1 MPRKRHVSKLMDS
14 LMNDASFPLFDLP
27 ADLWRREESL
37 CRADEIISQSE
48 GKIIAVSFDFF
59 DTMVW
64 RLVNK
69 PTDVFCELHLRLQSQ
84 SLLRRPFSPQEFEVL
99 RRHAEIKTR
108 EYQAMKDCTRED
120 ISIIDIYTRMS
131 PVVTDTA
138 AAMETEY
145 QAERDLC
152 VLNPFMASFA
162 MHQRRQGR
170 KLMIVSDI
178 YLSAAQ
184 LGGILRANKV
194 DPAWFDVLVTSCD
207 EGVCKG
213 TGNLF
218 KRALKKGGLAPEQM
232 LHLGDNVTADVTGAR
247 KAGVRGCHYTQVS
260 PRTRTILERERILLG
275 GQSPVFGAHS
285 LRTMAT
291 RSQPNDSEET
301 FFDQMGALLMGP
313 LLTRY
318 AAWACEQWVAG
329 GVKKVGAL
337 MREGELFGQVLQ
349 EEANARGYDLEVIP
363 LFINRKATDLAAIN
377 RLTADNLIA
386 WLEARPTLS
395 VKTILS
401 HFGLSGPVVSHLPLN
416 MEDKADKPEKILQ
429 LAKFLFTPEIAR
441 RIEARSA
448 EERRKVIDYLRPW
461 LESGHPIGLSDIGY
475 SASAQ
480 TQLKRI
486 FELEGI
492 KTQMIGCYLVGYERA
507 ADRVLDGV
515 DIRTFLG
522 DYGHP
527 DFFFRAFVRS
537 PAFMEQSLVAA
548 MGTTLGYERLADGS
562 VKPILDRTPYDDIMI
577 QRQKRFKK
585 GVLEF
590 QRLWLWTSRLRPGLI
605 DGSTDLSKRILKDVD
620 LGFMPILA
628 RATAFPL
635 SSEVA
640 RFGSLALDDYYFAD
654 NYKPLCGDKDA
665 EKLRT
670 KGLAQ
675 IMGEAGVH
683 WPHGVFHKEN
693 PRTAREFFSCAK
705 AMLYCNVKPDTDG
718 IQSDITVIVPAG
730 SRSAALRDCIS
741 RLRNT
746 TQQNLRLEVV
756 VLTVPGQKDVAA
768 AALECARPNISVHI
782 YERGPNQS
790 LQQQVNQ
797 VADDSEA
804 SFLLYLDEGVLLPSG
819 WDAPLLEILKPGS
832 EAAAAVP
839 VMRRL
844 REAADNPVDAL
855 RCFLIKRR
863 SFIEGL
869 GLSDELSL
877 TASFWKLADQLHAMR
892 QPVQPCPSV
901 TVELKHGE
909 SCVQLT
915 GSDRSYLAQRCPAY
929 PQLARMLCREN
940 AGSTPQTAQP
950 AQVDWVGSFLD
961 HGSLSQVNRELT
973 SALRAVPG
981 LALRCVNNGAAP
993 VKGMSFKGVEVSAQ
1007 PSPNAAVTIR
1017 HGWPPDWK
1025 PVSKGSLV
1033 VIQPW
1038 EFGSL
1043 PVEWVEKSRGVQQ
1056 FWVPSEY
1063 VRKVY
1068 VDSGIPAAKVKVVPN
1083 GIDPARFNPQ
1093 AVPFSLPTRKSF
1105 KFLFVGG
1112 TIHRKGPDVLLQAF
1126 VHAFKAQD
1134 DVCLV
1139 IKDFGG
1145 KSFYAGQTMED
1156 AVRFAQNQPNAP
1168 EIVYLNE
1175 ELAPESLPGL
1185 YTACDCLVHPYR
1197 GEGFGLPILEA
1208 MACGLP
1214 VIVTSGGA
1222 ADDFA
1227 RSDLVYPIPASTR
1240 TLGRRL
1246 GDFQLV
1252 KDGWLLEPSL
1262 PETAARMRH
1271 VFEHREEARSRGRAA
1286 GEYARQNWT
1295 WAAAAQQISLHL
1307 QSLLAQPAVQV
1318 AVPAPAPAVAKAVPI
1333 TIPPCGLLG
1342 HLGDARAALG
1352 RKDYAK
1358 AWKACLTAVE
1368 LRPFHPEAALLM
1380 AEIALAAGD
1389 GDSARLCAHQA
1400 STMAPGWKQA
1410 KKFLKGNLRGKS
1422 HPEWL
1427 DLPES
1432 WRKDAQAAPRLS
1444 ICLIARNEEK
1454 FLAQCLKSVRSL
1466 AAQIVVVDTGS
1477 ADRTI
1482 EIAQEHGAEV
1492 HHFKWCDD
1500 FSAARN
1506 AALEHARG
1514 DWILMLDADEELTA
1528 ENHAALQKHLRESNV
1543 IAWRLPLVDIGREK
1557 DGCSYVPRLFRNAP
1571 ALFYVSRVHEQVF
1584 SSIEVRREQWG
1595 MENQLGK
1602 ATLLHHGYR
1611 PEIVQERGKIERNLR
1626 LLELAVQELPG
1637 ECSLL
1642 MNYGLELTRS
1652 GQAEAGLVQYR
1663 LALDAMSSL
1672 PPAQVVPEMR
1682 EMLLTQIATQL
1693 LSAGQLEELVRALTS
1708 PLATAKPGLTASLHF
1723 SLGLA
1728 LMRLNRFDEAAEN
1741 FQACLDKRHL
1751 PALAP
1756 IVAEITKAGPGHCLA
1771 LCFAQL
1777 NRKEAAA
1784 AAFAQALKDDPE
1796 SRPLRLDYAQF
1807 LAGENRPV
1815 DALQQLHALA
1825 SERPA
1830 DALAWRLGAQIAL
1843 SRQEFLEVACDWTQ
1857 EARQHHPKDPALAFA
1872 EAEAQLLSG
1881 KFSEAQR
1888 ILNEMRTDGASDSR
1902 QEAASI
1908 ICALLSGSP
1917 AQASGGS
1924 EAAVSR
1930 EFLRWYQKL
1939 LQFGAHETI
1948 GQLNQSCAQLANV
1961 LPTAAAMLEAAIREA
1976 GPEPTD
1982 SLAARA

>member
-1 MPRKRHVSKLMDS
+1 
-14 LMNDASFPLFDLP
+14 MNDDSFPLFDLP

-48 GKIIAVSFDFF
+48 GTIIAVSFDFF

-64 RLVNK
+64 RLVNE
-69 PTDVFCELHLRLQSQ
+69 PTKVFCELHLRLQSQ
-84 SLLRRPFSPQEFEVL
+84 GLLRRPFSPQEFEVL

-108 EYQAMKDCTRED
+108 EHQAMKDNTRED
-120 ISIIDIYTRMS
+120 ISVIDIYTRMS
-131 PVVTDTA
+131 PVVTNTE
-138 AAMETEY
+138 AAMEIEY

-152 VLNPFMASFA
+152 VLNPFVASFA

-184 LGGILRANKV
+184 LGGILRVNKV
-194 DPAWFDVLVTSCD
+194 GPAWFDVLVTSCD

-218 KRALKKGGLAPEQM
+218 KRALKKGGLAPGQV
-232 LHLGDNVTADVTGAR
+232 LHLGDNMTADVTGAR
-247 KAGVRGCHYTQVS
+247 KAGVRSCHYTQVS

-285 LRTMAT
+285 LRTMAA

-329 GVKKVGAL
+329 GVRKVGAL

-349 EEANARGYDLEVIP
+349 EEAKARGYDLEVIP
-363 LFINRKATDLAAIN
+363 LYINRKATDLAAIN

-401 HFGLSGPVVSHLPLN
+401 HFGLSGSVVAHLPLN

-429 LAKFLFTPEIAR
+429 LAKFLFTPDIAR

-448 EERRKVIDYLRPW
+448 EERQKIIDYLRPW
-461 LESGHPIGLSDIGY
+461 LESGHPIGLGDIGY

-480 TQLKRI
+480 TQLKRC
-486 FELEGI
+486 FEIEDV
-492 KTQMIGCYLVGYERA
+492 KTHMIGCYLVGCERV

-522 DYGHP
+522 EYGHP
-527 DFFFRAFVRS
+527 DFFFHAFVRS

-562 VKPILDRTPYDDIMI
+562 VKPILDRIPYDDTMI

-605 DGSTDLSKRILKDVD
+605 DGSTDLSKRILADVD
-620 LGFMPILA
+620 LGFSPILA

-654 NYKPLCGDKDA
+654 NYMPLCGEKDA

-670 KGLAQ
+670 EGLAQ
-675 IMGEAGVH
+675 IMAEPGVL

-718 IQSDITVIVPAG
+718 IQSDITVIVSAG
-730 SRSAALRDCIS
+730 SRPAALRECLS

-746 TQQNLRLEVV
+746 ACQTLRLEAVI
-756 VLTVPGQKDVAA
+756 LTAQGQKDVAS
-768 AALECARPNISVHI
+768 AALECARPNLSVHI

-790 LQQQVNQ
+790 LQQQINQ

-804 SFLLYLDEGVLLPSG
+804 SCLLYLDEGVLLPSG
-819 WDAPLLEILKPGS
+819 WDAPLLDILKPGS

-839 VMRRL
+839 ATRRL
-844 REAADNPVDAL
+844 REAADNPVEVL

-877 TASFWKLADQLHAMR
+877 TASIWKLADQLQAMH
-892 QPVQPCPSV
+892 QPVQLCSEV

-909 SCVQLT
+909 SCVRLT

-940 AGSTPQTAQP
+940 AGAATQAAQP

-961 HGSLSQVNRELT
+961 YGSLSQVNRELT
-973 SALRAVPG
+973 SALRALPG
-981 LALRCVNNGAAP
+981 VTLRCVNNGAAP
-993 VKGMSFKGVEVSAQ
+993 AKGRSFKGVEVSAQ
-1007 PSPNAAVTIR
+1007 PSPNASVTIR

-1038 EFGSL
+1038 EYGSL
-1043 PVEWVEKSRGVQQ
+1043 PAEWVEKSRGVHQ

-1068 VDSGIPAAKVKVVPN
+1068 VESGIPAAKVKVVPN

-1093 AVPFSLPTRKSF
+1093 AAPFPLPTRKSF

-1126 VHAFKAQD
+1126 VNAFKAQD

-1156 AVRFAQNQPNAP
+1156 AVRLAQAQPNVP

-1227 RSDLVYPIPASTR
+1227 RSDLVYPVPASVR

-1246 GDFQLV
+1246 GDFELV

-1262 PETAARMRH
+1262 QETAARMRY
-1271 VFEHREEARSRGRAA
+1271 VFEHREEARSRGSAA
-1286 GEYARQNWT
+1286 GDYVRQNWT

-1307 QSLLAQPAVQV
+1307 QSLLAQPAAVQV
-1318 AVPAPAPAVAKAVPI
+1318 AVPSPAPDSAAAKPAPI
-1333 TIPPCGLLG
+1333 TVPPCGLLG

-1352 RKDYAK
+1352 RKDYTK

-1389 GDSARLCAHQA
+1389 GDTARLCAHQA
-1400 STMAPGWKQA
+1400 AIMAPGWKQA
-1410 KKFLKGNLRGKS
+1410 KKFLKGNLRGKL
-1422 HPEWL
+1422 HPDWL
-1427 DLPES
+1427 VLPEG

-1444 ICLIARNEEK
+1444 VCLIAKNEEN
-1454 FLAQCLKSVRSL
+1454 FLPQCLKSVRSL
-1466 AAQIVVVDTGS
+1466 ASQIVVVDTGS
-1477 ADRTI
+1477 TDRTV
-1482 EIAQEHGAEV
+1482 EIAREHGAEV

-1500 FSAARN
+1500 FAAARN

-1514 DWILMLDADEELTA
+1514 DWVLMLDADEELTA
-1528 ENHAALQKHLRESNV
+1528 ENHAALKKHLGESNV

-1595 MENQLGK
+1595 MENRLGK

-1611 PEIVQERGKIERNLR
+1611 PEIIQERGKIERNLR
-1626 LLELAVQELPG
+1626 LLELAVKELPG
-1637 ECSLL
+1637 ESSLL

-1663 LALDAMSSL
+1663 LAFEAMASL
-1672 PPAQVVPEMR
+1672 PPAHVVPEMR
-1682 EMLLTQIATQL
+1682 EMLLTQFASQL
-1693 LSAGQLEELVRALTS
+1693 LSAGQLEELVRTLTS
-1708 PLATAKPGLTASLHF
+1708 PLAASKPGLTASLHF

-1728 LMRLNRFDEAAEN
+1728 LMRLNRFDEAAGN

-1756 IVAEITKAGPGHCLA
+1756 IVGEITKAGPRHCLA
-1771 LCFAQL
+1771 LCLSQL
-1777 NRKEAAA
+1777 NRKEDAA
-1784 AAFAQALKDDPE
+1784 AAFVQALKDYPE
-1796 SRPLRLDYAQF
+1796 SRPLRMDYAQF
-1807 LAGENRPV
+1807 LAAENRPV

-1825 SERPA
+1825 IERPA
-1830 DALAWRLGAQIAL
+1830 DVLAWRLGAQISL
-1843 SRQEFLEVACDWTQ
+1843 RQPEFLEVACDWTK
-1857 EARQHHPKDPALAFA
+1857 EARQHHPNDPVLASA

-1881 KFSEAQR
+1881 KISEAQR
-1888 ILNEMRTDGASDSR
+1888 IWNEMRTDGAPDSR

-1939 LQFGAHETI
+1939 LQYGAHETI
-1948 GQLNQSCAQLANV
+1948 GLLNQSCAQLAKV

-1976 GPEPTD
+1976 GPEPAN